1 VTTGPLGD
9 LCWYNGRLAR
19 MDEVRIDPTDR
30 GFTLG
35 DGLFETL
42 LWTGR
47 EIRFFE
53 DHMARLGHGA
63 SQLGLAIP
71 FSIAE
76 LEDGL
81 VVLAQASGLKTA
93 ALRLMVT
100 RGAGPRGLKVPDT
113 PLPNVLATIAA
124 VPTEYPAVDVQLV
137 DVYRASGAPSARF
150 KTLSYVDSIIALRL
164 AQAVGA
170 DDGLIHGPDGSVACA
185 TSANILIQ
193 QSGKWQTPP
202 LEDGALPGIVRG
214 RLIRAGLVTESR
226 IHVANLEMCQAACL
240 TNALVGVRPI
250 HTLNGRVLKSEPGL
264 YAGLVAALA

>member
-1 VTTGPLGD
+1 VTPGPVD
-9 LCWYNGRLAR
+9 DMCWHNGHLVKTS
-19 MDEVRIDPTDR
+19 DVRIDPTDR

-47 EIRFFE
+47 ELRFFD

-63 SQLGLAIP
+63 SQLGLTIP
-71 FSIAE
+71 FSITE
-76 LEDGL
+76 LENGL
-81 VVLAQASGLKTA
+81 LELAHASGLTRA

-100 RGAGPRGLKVPDT
+100 RGVGPRGLKVSNT
-113 PLPNVLATIAA
+113 SLPNVMATIATI
-124 VPTEYPAVDVQLV
+124 PTEFPAVDVRLV
-137 DVYRASGAPSARF
+137 DIYRASGAPSARF
-150 KTLSYVDSIIALRL
+150 KTLSYVDNIVALSL
-164 AQAVGA
+164 AQSMGA
-170 DDGLIHGPDGSVACA
+170 DDGLMRGRDGSVACA

-193 QSGKWQTPP
+193 QDGRWQTPP

-226 IHVANLEMCQAACL
+226 IHVADLETCQAACL

-250 HTLNGRVLKSEPGL
+250 HTLNGRVLQAEHRL
-264 YAGLVAALA
+264 YEELIEALS

>member
-1 VTTGPLGD
+1 MTTGPLGD
-9 LCWYNGRLAR
+9 MCWHNGHLVKAA
-19 MDEVRIDPTDR
+19 EVRIDPTDR

-71 FSIAE
+71 FSITE

-81 VVLAQASGLKTA
+81 VGLAQASSLKPA

-100 RGAGPRGLKVPDT
+100 RGVGPRGLKVPDT
-113 PLPNVLATIAA
+113 SLPNVFATIAT
-124 VPTEYPAVDVQLV
+124 VPTEFPAVDVRLV

-150 KTLSYVDSIIALRL
+150 KTLSYVDNIIALRL
-164 AQAVGA
+164 AQTMGA
-170 DDGLIHGPDGSVACA
+170 DDGLMRGPDGSVACA
-185 TSANILIQ
+185 TSANVLIQ
-193 QSGKWQTPP
+193 QGGTWHTPP

-226 IHVANLEMCQAACL
+226 IHVGDLEMCQAACL

-250 HTLNGRVLKSEPGL
+250 HTLNGRVLKTELGL
-264 YAGLVAALA
+264 YVGLVAALA